1 MRLGLD
7 LVFVETCIG
16 VTTCEKI
23 VDIWR
28 WRAELPPVAGSTHV
42 RGRDSGDVFVAGV
55 SGRRAVRLRLSKRR
69 EHRQVEGSIC
79 QLPTQG
85 ILFESYNTKFIM
97 ILSHYAS
104 MPSISFRRFV
114 LLSLLRDMHASILCP
129 FRFHQACCVP
139 RA

>member
-55 SGRRAVRLRLSKRR
+55 SGRRAVRLRLSERR

-85 ILFESYNTKFIM
+85 STKLVVSQERNNNIRSWDSSKCYVSYTSYEINILEINHCMF
-97 ILSHYAS
+97 L
-104 MPSISFRRFV
+104 
-114 LLSLLRDMHASILCP
+114 
-129 FRFHQACCVP
+129 
-139 RA
+139 